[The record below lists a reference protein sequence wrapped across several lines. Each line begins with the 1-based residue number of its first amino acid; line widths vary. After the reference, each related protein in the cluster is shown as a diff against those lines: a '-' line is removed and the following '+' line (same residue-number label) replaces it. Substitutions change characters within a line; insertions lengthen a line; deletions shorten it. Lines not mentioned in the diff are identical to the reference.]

1 MPAPHERHAYTIE
14 RRDLTQPHDHTSPAR
29 KPFVE
34 PAISSPIDVLAAT
47 TFFQVVDS
55 GGTLRRPARHT
66 D

>member
-1 MPAPHERHAYTIE
+1 MTVRNQSNSYQAEPHEGA
-14 RRDLTQPHDHTSPAR
+14 QPHDPASPAR
-29 KPFVE
+29 KPFVA

-55 GGTLRRPARHT
+55 GGTLRRPART

>member
-1 MPAPHERHAYTIE
+1 MNVRIHSDFVQSEPHEGA
-14 RRDLTQPHDHTSPAR
+14 QPHDHAPPAR

-34 PAISSPIDVLAAT
+34 PAISSPVDVLAAT

-55 GGTLRRPARHT
+55 GGTLRRPARR